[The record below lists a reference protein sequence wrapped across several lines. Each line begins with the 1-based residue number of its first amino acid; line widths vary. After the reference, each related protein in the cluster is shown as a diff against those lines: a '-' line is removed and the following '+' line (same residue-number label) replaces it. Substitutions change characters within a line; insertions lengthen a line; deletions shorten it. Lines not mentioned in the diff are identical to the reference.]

1 MKLDKKQIPM
11 LIVLAVL
18 VVGCVGYLS
27 FSMSAPNSAKQA
39 SQAAGKSAD
48 EVAKPATDEADA
60 AVKLEADSAGVFP
73 NLAMVPARRDPFTPQ
88 KLPGSEPIVTFRPQ
102 TRITPTATQPIRPVG
117 VPVPQIGGGSGNPWA
132 SVQPVHAS
140 PIIAVPPAG
149 KEPER
154 EQQQD
159 FLLTGVVSGQD
170 SSVVILRVGK
180 DERHVVREGQT
191 IGGRYTVKSVTS
203 DGLVLS
209 SISDK
214 QQIPVKI
221 GGNKNAN

>member
-1 MKLDKKQIPM
+1 M

-27 FSMSAPNSAKQA
+27 FSMSAPNTAKRA
-39 SQAAGKSAD
+39 SQAAKTPAD

-60 AVKLEADSAGVFP
+60 TIKLEADSAGVFP

-102 TRITPTATQPIRPVG
+102 TRFTPSATQATRPVS
-117 VPVPQIGGGSGNPWA
+117 VPVPQIGSGQSNPWA
-132 SVQPVHAS
+132 TVQQVHTR

-149 KEPER
+149 KDPEH

-159 FLLTGVVSGQD
+159 FLLTGVVSGED

-203 DGLVLS
+203 DGLVL
-209 SISDK
+209 ISDN
-214 QQIPVKI
+214 QRIPVKI